1 MKRRRFVLRIGG
13 VLDRFLVRE
22 VLGPTALGFGTYT
35 FFLLM
40 RPIFGLMEQV
50 FVRGVPFSQA
60 LRFLSLTVPH
70 VVVLTVPMS
79 YLFGV
84 LLALGRMNGDNE
96 ITALQAAGISMRRVL
111 IPVVGLSLVFGGLNA
126 WLTLQ
131 VMPRADRELR
141 VMKVRMFTSAK
152 SLGRVEARVFNES
165 FPNLLLY
172 VEDVDPVTSVW
183 HNVLLYDRSSPD
195 EETLTLAKRGRL
207 LAEHPAAESSSTG
220 ASSGEVPSSGSERSP
235 WLLLEDVTTHQFSSL
250 HPATYRRNVNQTQLV
265 KLLPSEKSAVEVSLG
280 MRERSTADLISLI
293 HVLEKPGPDAE
304 YERRRRETLIQV
316 LMELHSRLALPV
328 ACVAFALIALPL
340 GIGSRTGGR
349 GRGFILSIG
358 VILAYY
364 IVFNHGRLLAQEG
377 RVPVWVG
384 SWLANFLVAL
394 AALVMMRRMGHWL
407 GERRRSEGPVSRLH
421 RAWRARREAARPRP
435 AREAPGLRPPL
446 TGSIPLS
453 LQKRRYGTRFPS
465 MIDRFVAT
473 RLLAPLLLVLLTAS
487 ALYVVVDLTDRI
499 DDLAKSAVPLSVA
512 VAYYVNLIPQVI
524 LDVTPLGLLI
534 AVLMALT
541 IMERQVELTAFKAAG
556 ISLFRV
562 MVPVLLLAAGAA
574 AGLWFLGES
583 VVPQANREAQRLLD
597 RIKGRETS
605 RSYGADRLWLLSRD
619 GSTLYNFLQFDPQA
633 QSLVRFSMF
642 RLDPEF
648 ELTFQLFADRVQY
661 RNGGWIAD
669 SGWFRQYLPNGTDVF
684 HQITEPMELGVP
696 EAPSYFGQ
704 EHHQPGEMSFR
715 ELESYITELTE
726 SGYRPIKL
734 IVRLYQKITYP
745 LSAFV
750 MVLLALPFG
759 LNRGGRRVTTINGV
773 ALALALGVGY
783 FVAVAVFGKMGE
795 ADILPPLLGAWTPVG
810 LAVLFAFNRMTT
822 LRT

>member
-1 MKRRRFVLRIGG
+1 MRRRRLRLPVGG
-13 VLDRFLVRE
+13 VLDRFLVWE

-50 FVRGVPFSQA
+50 FVRGVPFDQA

-70 VVVLTVPMS
+70 VVVLTIPMS

-111 IPVVGLSLVFGGLNA
+111 VPVVGLSLVFGGLNA
-126 WLTLQ
+126 WLTLV
-131 VMPRADRELR
+131 VMPRANRELR
-141 VMKVRMFTSAK
+141 VMKVEMFSSAK
-152 SLGRVEARVFNES
+152 SLGRVEPRVFNES

-172 VEDVDPVTSVW
+172 VEDVDPVTAVW
-183 HNVLLYDRSSPD
+183 HHVLLYDRSTPG
-195 EETLTLAKRGRL
+195 EELLTLARSGRL
-207 LAEHPAAESSSTG
+207 LAERPNDTG
-220 ASSGEVPSSGSERSP
+220 AGRSSNAPPPASNGEGSP
-235 WLLLEDVTTHQFSSL
+235 WLLLEEVTTHQFSSS

-265 KLLPSEKSAVEVSLG
+265 KLMPNERSTVEVSLG
-280 MRERSTADLISLI
+280 MRERSTPELLTLVDQLAA
-293 HVLEKPGPDAE
+293 HNPDPE
-304 YERRRRETLIQV
+304 GERRRKETLIQV

-340 GIGSRTGGR
+340 GIGSRGGGR

-364 IVFNHGRLLAQEG
+364 IIFNHGRLLAQEG

-384 SWLANFLVAL
+384 SWLANVLVAGV
-394 AALVMMRRMGHWL
+394 ALVMMRRMGRWL
-407 GERRRSEGPVSRLH
+407 GERRRGESVVSRLI
-421 RAWRARREAARPRP
+421 RLWRARRQAGQPRP
-435 AREAPGLRPPL
+435 AREAPGLRPQP

-465 MIDRFVAT
+465 MLDRYVAT
-473 RLLAPLLLVLLTAS
+473 RLVTPLLLVLLTAS
-487 ALYVVVDLTDRI
+487 ALYVVVDLTDRV
-499 DDLAKSAVPLSVA
+499 DELAKSSASLSVA
-512 VAYYVNLIPQVI
+512 VAYYANLIPQVI

-534 AVLMALT
+534 AVLIALT

-562 MVPVLLLAAGAA
+562 MVPVLLLAAGSAT
-574 AGLWFLGES
+574 GLWFLGES
-583 VVPQANREAQRLLD
+583 VVPQANRDAQRLLD

-633 QSLVRFSMF
+633 QTMVRFSMF
-642 RLDPEF
+642 RLDPNF
-648 ELTFQLFADRVQY
+648 QLTFQLFADRVQY

-669 SGWFRQYLPNGTDVF
+669 SGWFRQFSPDGTDVF
-684 HQITEPMELGVP
+684 HRITEPLELGVP

-704 EHHQPGEMSFR
+704 EHHQPGEMSYR
-715 ELESYITELTE
+715 ELETYIRELTE

-734 IVRLYQKITYP
+734 VVRWYQKITYP

-759 LNRGGRRVTTINGV
+759 LNRGGRRITTINGV
-773 ALALALGVGY
+773 ALALALGIGY
-783 FVAVAVFGKMGE
+783 FVMVAVFGKMGE
-795 ADILPPLLGAWTPVG
+795 ADILPPLLGAWAPIG
-810 LAVLFAFNRMTT
+810 IAVLLAFNRMTT

>member
-1 MKRRRFVLRIGG
+1 VRRRRFSLSVGG
-13 VLDRFLVRE
+13 VLDRSLVRE

-50 FVRGVPFSQA
+50 FVRGVPFHQA

-111 IPVVGLSLVFGGLNA
+111 VPVLALSLVFGALNA
-126 WLTLQ
+126 WLTLI
-131 VMPRADRELR
+131 VMPRANRELR
-141 VMKVRMFTSAK
+141 VMKVEMFTSAK
-152 SLGRVEARVFNES
+152 SLGRVEPRVFNES

-183 HNVLLYDRSSPD
+183 HNVLLYDRSNPD
-195 EETLTLAKRGRL
+195 EELLTLARSGRL
-207 LAEHPAAESSSTG
+207 VAERPTANDGVDAPEG
-220 ASSGEVPSSGSERSP
+220 VPQGGGEGTP
-235 WLLLEDVTTHQFSSL
+235 WLLLEDATTHQFSSS

-265 KLLPSEKSAVEVSLG
+265 KLIPNERGTVEVSLG
-280 MRERSTADLISLI
+280 MRERSTRELVTLLDQLAAGTTDS
-293 HVLEKPGPDAE
+293 EG
-304 YERRRRETLIQV
+304 ERRRKETLIQV

-340 GIGSRTGGR
+340 GIGSRGGGR

-364 IVFNHGRLLAQEG
+364 IIFNNGRLLAQEG

-384 SWLANFLVAL
+384 SWLANVLVAGV
-394 AALVMMRRMGHWL
+394 ALVMMRRMGYWL
-407 GERRRSEGPVSRLH
+407 GERRRGERITSRLA
-421 RAWRARREAARPRP
+421 RAWRAHREASRPRP
-435 AREAPGLRPPL
+435 AREAAGLRPPL
-446 TGSIPLS
+446 TGSIPTS
-453 LQKRRYGTRFPS
+453 LQKRRYGTRFPA
-465 MIDRFVAT
+465 MLDRYVAT
-473 RLLAPLLLVLLTAS
+473 RLLTPLLLVLLTAS

-499 DDLAKSAVPLSVA
+499 DDLAKSSVSASVA
-512 VAYYVNLIPQVI
+512 VAYYANLIPQVL

-534 AVLMALT
+534 AVLIALT

-574 AGLWFLGES
+574 TGLWFLGES

-633 QSLVRFSMF
+633 QTMLRFSMF
-642 RLDPEF
+642 RLDSNF
-648 ELTFQLFADRVQY
+648 HLTFQLFADRVQY
-661 RNGGWIAD
+661 QHGGWIAD
-669 SGWFRQYLPNGTDVF
+669 SGWFRKFLPDGSDVF
-684 HQITEPMELGVP
+684 HSITEPMELGVP

-704 EHHQPGEMSFR
+704 EHHQPGEMSYR

-726 SGYRPIKL
+726 SGYRPVKL
-734 IVRLYQKITYP
+734 IVRWYQKITYP

-759 LNRGGRRVTTINGV
+759 LNRGGRRITTINGV
-773 ALALALGVGY
+773 ALALALGIGY
-783 FVAVAVFGKMGE
+783 FLLVAVFGKMGE
-795 ADILPPLLGAWTPVG
+795 ADILPPLLGAWAPVG
-810 LAVLFAFNRMTT
+810 LAALFAFNRMTT